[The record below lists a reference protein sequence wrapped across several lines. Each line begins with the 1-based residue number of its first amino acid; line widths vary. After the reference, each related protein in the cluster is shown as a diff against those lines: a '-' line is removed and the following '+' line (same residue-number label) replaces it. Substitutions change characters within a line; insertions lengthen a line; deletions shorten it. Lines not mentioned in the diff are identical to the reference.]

1 MAYYLDK
8 NGRKVNYK
16 PFPGAKR
23 IPDPVTRNELTNKS
37 SQVRQVSEAE
47 KAESLAQ
54 FQQITKLFLETP
66 PGSEQAGAIVSG
78 FLSLAESVKPRGKK
92 KDPTPSK
99 VTNSVPGINTE
110 DEPSSS
116 DKTAIDQLTGKTSN
130 SKTVT
135 KHLIAD
141 GSPRGIE
148 TALRTHV
155 SNNESVIRSAV
166 KKANDVAKDPTVKE
180 KMKDLGIPEYQFTG
194 LVSKLSTNINT
205 LLKENQN
212 ETVLTDV
219 KKVAEK
225 QAVELGNPFGSI
237 DEKTGIR
244 NPFGSMGVDFGNVLG
259 NIAAQAKGIP
269 AMKELGTKV
278 PSSLDVSFPDIEIPD
293 IITPDGFTN
302 ITGVT
307 DLGAIMNSEP
317 TTPVLDIGALNNK
330 PPTEFLFTEVNSAR
344 ELEIDLKSIRRKLFN
359 VNITWTGSA
368 TDTRMSAKFYNDLI
382 ITAKTLQRAVFG
394 NASAE
399 KLGMWGHYYI
409 NKNGKVERVL
419 NLEAFGSYDHIADAA
434 LKDEGNKILR
444 EGVCIVLDAGHE
456 VPEGDKTDQTYGP
469 KSITEA
475 QWESIDMVMRVIS
488 RSYPGIEGISW
499 DETTGNIGLGI
510 GIPVS
515 TLLINASPPRRT
527 RPDDSLPN
535 TDNYAKKVRDLRQI
549 SYDAKRG
556 QYRALSASYSK
567 VKYFQLS
574 DLETAVDFSYTF
586 YSRKE
591 FTDKWGID
599 VLIGNQGDVV
609 EPKIKFRSD
618 DPRRT

>member
-1 MAYYLDK
+1 MPYYIDN
-8 NGRKVNYK
+8 NGRKVDFK
-16 PFPGAKR
+16 PSVNAKR
-23 IPDPVTRNELTNKS
+23 IPDPVTRNELENKA
-37 SQVRQVSEAE
+37 SQVIQTSEADKVE
-47 KAESLAQ
+47 ALAQ
-54 FQQITKLFLETP
+54 FQQVTKNFFESP
-66 PGSEQAGAIVSG
+66 PGSEVAGAIVSG
-78 FLSLAESVKPRGKK
+78 FKSLAESVKPRGKK

-99 VTNSVPGINTE
+99 VTNGVPNINTE

-141 GSPRGIE
+141 GSPRGIQ
-148 TALRTHV
+148 TALRTHI
-155 SNNESVIRSAV
+155 SNNEEEIREAV
-166 KKANDVAKDPTVKE
+166 KKANDASNDPLVKE
-180 KMKDLGIPEYQFTG
+180 QMKEIGIPEHLITG
-194 LVSKLSTNINT
+194 LVTKLSTNVNN
-205 LLKENQN
+205 LLKQNQK
-212 ETVLTDV
+212 ETVLSDV
-219 KKVAEK
+219 KKVADK
-225 QAVELGNPFGSI
+225 QAIELGNPFGSL
-237 DEKTGIR
+237 DVKSGIK
-244 NPFGSMGVDFGNVLG
+244 NPFGSMGEDFGNMLANV
-259 NIAAQAKGIP
+259 AAQAKGIP
-269 AMKELGTKV
+269 AMKELGVKV
-278 PSSLDVSFPDIEIPD
+278 PSSLDVSFPEAEIPNL
-293 IITPDGFTN
+293 IEPDGS
-302 ITGVT
+302 TGLT
-307 DLGAIMNSEP
+307 SSIDLGAIMNSEP

-344 ELEIDLKSIRRKLFN
+344 ELEIDLKSVRRKIFN
-359 VNITWTGSA
+359 VNMTWTGTA
-368 TDTRMSAKFYNDLI
+368 TDTRMSGKYYNDLVVA
-382 ITAKTLQRAVFG
+382 AKSLQSAVFG
-394 NASAE
+394 SSTAE

-419 NLEAFGSYDHIADAA
+419 NLETFGSYNHIADAA

-444 EGVCIVLDAGHE
+444 EGVCIVVDAGHE

-475 QWESIDMVMRVIS
+475 QWESIDMVLKVIA
-488 RSYPGIEGISW
+488 RCFPGIEGISW

-535 TDNYAKKVRDLRQI
+535 TDNYAKKVKDLRQI

-556 QYRALSASYSK
+556 EYRALSASFSK
-567 VKYFQLS
+567 VKFFALS

-591 FTDKWGID
+591 FTDKWKID
-599 VLIGNQGDVV
+599 VLLGNQGDTV

>member
-1 MAYYLDK
+1 MAYYIDK

-16 PFPGAKR
+16 PFAGAKK
-23 IPDPVTRNELTNKS
+23 IPDPVTRSEIKNKS

-47 KAESLAQ
+47 KAEQLAQ
-54 FQQITKLFLETP
+54 FQQITKTFFESS
-66 PGSEQAGAIVSG
+66 PGSEKAGALVSG

-99 VTNSVPGINTE
+99 VTNSVPGLSTE
-110 DEPSSS
+110 DEPTAA
-116 DKTAIDQLTGKTSN
+116 DKAALDLLTGKTSN
-130 SKTVT
+130 PKTVT

-148 TALRTHV
+148 TALRAHV
-155 SNNESVIRSAV
+155 SSNESEVRSAV
-166 KKANDVAKDPTVKE
+166 KKANDVKDDPTLKE
-180 KMKDLGIPEYQFTG
+180 KMQEIGVPEHLFSGFVT
-194 LVSKLSTNINT
+194 KLDTNVNA
-205 LLKENQN
+205 LLKEDQKK
-212 ETVLTDV
+212 TVLDDV
-219 KKVAEK
+219 KKVADK
-225 QAVELGNPFGSI
+225 QSAELGNPFGSI
-237 DEKTGIR
+237 DEKTGIK

-259 NIAAQAKGIP
+259 NVAAQAKGIP
-269 AMKELGTKV
+269 GMQKLGVKV
-278 PSSLDVSFPDIEIPD
+278 PSSLDVSFPEVEIPD
-293 IITPDGFTN
+293 IVDIDGSTN
-302 ITGVT
+302 ITGIT
-307 DLGAIMNSEP
+307 DLGSIMNSEP

-344 ELEIDLKSIRRKLFN
+344 ELEIDLKSVRRKLFN

-368 TDTRMSAKFYNDLI
+368 TDTRMTAKFYNDLI
-382 ITAKTLQRAVFG
+382 VTAKTLQRAIFG
-394 NASAE
+394 KSTAE

-409 NKNGKVERVL
+409 SKNGKVERVL
-419 NLEAFGSYDHIADAA
+419 NLESFGTYDHIADAA

-475 QWESIDMVMRVIS
+475 QWESLDMVMKVIA

-499 DETTGNIGLGI
+499 DELTGNLGLGI

-515 TLLINASPPRRT
+515 TLLVNASPPKRV
-527 RPDDSLPN
+527 RPMDSVPN
-535 TDNYAKKVRDLRQI
+535 NDNYAKKVKDLRQV
-549 SYDAKRG
+549 SYEANKG

-567 VKYFQLS
+567 VKFFELN
-574 DLETAVDFSYTF
+574 DLESAVEFGYTF
-586 YSRKE
+586 YSRRE

-599 VLIGNQGDVV
+599 VLVGNRGDDVQ
-609 EPKIKFRSD
+609 PKIKFRSD
-618 DPRRT
+618 DPRSI